1 MRILALLLFA
11 LLAQAAR
18 AEDDALA
25 WLQRMHAAT
34 QKLSYTGTFVYRSGD
49 QSETSRIVHVV
60 GQYGIRERLETLEG
74 YPREIVRDGDE
85 VKCYLPDRMTVKVDK
100 QTDYKFFPGLLP
112 ENLQDISAHYQA
124 STGEVERIAGYD
136 SRAIVLQP
144 KDGLRYGR
152 KLWADMKTGMLL
164 KSQTFDDKNA
174 PIEQFAFT
182 QITIGGKIGDEQLK
196 PRLLARARVWHIENS
211 GAVVANLA
219 ASGWTIKAQMP
230 GFKKMTE
237 MKRTQGGSAKIGHVI
252 YSDGLAAM
260 SVFIEPMANKT
271 WLPPAGLS
279 RQGAINIYSRQ
290 IADHLVTVVGE
301 TPAESVK
308 TLGES
313 VEYRAPR

>member
-1 MRILALLLFA
+1 MRILALLLLA
-11 LLAQAAR
+11 LLAQTAR
-18 AEDDALA
+18 AEGDALS
-25 WLQRMHAAT
+25 WLQRIHAAT

-60 GQYGIRERLETLEG
+60 GRNGIRERLETLEG
-74 YPREIVRDGDE
+74 HPREIVRDGDE

-100 QTDYKFFPGLLP
+100 QTDHKIFPGMLP
-112 ENLQDISAHYQA
+112 QNLQDISEHYELSA
-124 STGEVERIAGYD
+124 GAKERIAGYD

-144 KDGLRYGR
+144 KDRLRYGR
-152 KLWADMKTGMLL
+152 KLWADVKTGMLL
-164 KSQTFDDKNA
+164 KSQTFNEEID

-182 QITIGGKIGDEQLK
+182 QITIGGKIGEEQLK

-211 GAVVANLA
+211 GAVAANLA
-219 ASGWTIKAQMP
+219 ASGWFIKPELP
-230 GFKKMTE
+230 GFKKVTE
-237 MKRTQGGSAKIGHVI
+237 MKRTQGGSAKVGHVI
-252 YSDGLAAM
+252 YSDGLAAI

-271 WLPPAGLS
+271 SLPPPGLS

-308 TLGES
+308 TLAES
-313 VEYRAPR
+313 VEYRTP